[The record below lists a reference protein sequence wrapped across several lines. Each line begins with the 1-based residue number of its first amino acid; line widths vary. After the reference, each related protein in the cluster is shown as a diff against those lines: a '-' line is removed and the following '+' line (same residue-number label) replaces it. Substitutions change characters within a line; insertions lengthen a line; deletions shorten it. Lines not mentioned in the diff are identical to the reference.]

1 MINRINRAIGWL
13 LKRIGSTILKGQSI
27 MNISL
32 PVFIFDKRSMLQ
44 VYAYVLRLAPLY
56 FEKAFYT
63 KDPLE
68 RLKCITTFF
77 LTQLHIACIQSKP
90 FSPIIGETYQ
100 AKIGNFN
107 LYLEQ
112 TVSKPLTAN
121 IYGFDDQRRYKYSGY
136 IQATASTGANSVKG
150 IRTGNIQ
157 IEFSDG
163 TLYKVYF
170 PMVIVRGTT
179 MGAKTFNYKHNLAIA
194 DVYNNY
200 CSVVTFNPDEKG
212 FFSGFFS
219 SKKTFPD
226 MFIGQIVKYS
236 DVKID
241 NNYPIHEVQKNA
253 HCYCK
258 ISGHWTQNICF
269 DKKEYWK
276 QGQYDLLP
284 MMRMENTLLSDS
296 WNRDDLRD
304 FIKGDE
310 ENAQKN
316 KEKLEEIQR
325 GDRKLREKYKANN

>member
-1 MINRINRAIGWL
+1 MIGKMNRAVGWL

-44 VYAYVLRLAPLY
+44 VYAYVLRLAPVY
-56 FEKAFYT
+56 FQKAYYT

-68 RLKCITTFF
+68 RLKWITTFF
-77 LTQLHIACIQSKP
+77 LSQLHIACIQSKP

-100 AKIGNFN
+100 AKIGDFN

-121 IYGFDDQRRYKYSGY
+121 VYGFDDKKRYKYSGY
-136 IQATASTGANSVKG
+136 IQATASTGANSVKAVRSG
-150 IRTGNIQ
+150 DIQ
-157 IEFSDG
+157 LEFDDG
-163 TLYKVYF
+163 TIYKVYF
-170 PMVIVRGTT
+170 PLVVVKGTT
-179 MGAKTFNYKHNLAIA
+179 VGAKTFNYKNNLAIA

-212 FFSGFFS
+212 FFSGLFS

-226 MFIGQIVKYS
+226 LFIGQIVKYS
-236 DVKID
+236 DVKI
-241 NNYPIHEVQKNA
+241 NKAYPVHEIQKNA
-253 HCYCK
+253 KAFTK
-258 ISGHWTQNICF
+258 IAGHWTQNVIF

-276 QGQYDLLP
+276 QGEYDLLP
-284 MMRMENTLLSDS
+284 MMKMKYTLPSDS
-296 WNRDDLRD
+296 WNREDLIE
-304 FIKGDE
+304 FIKGNE
-310 ENAQKN
+310 EAAQHN

-325 GDRKLREKYKANN
+325 NDRKLREKWKSEK